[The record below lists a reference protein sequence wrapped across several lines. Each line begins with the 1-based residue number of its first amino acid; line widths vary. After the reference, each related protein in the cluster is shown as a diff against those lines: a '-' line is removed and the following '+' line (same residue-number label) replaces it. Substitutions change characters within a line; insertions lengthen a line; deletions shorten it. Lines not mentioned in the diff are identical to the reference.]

1 MIETQSTAIGR
12 DLKLNLTRIFE
23 DGSLTPEEANL
34 TLLAVST
41 AVESV
46 DLAGQA
52 RAELARLGL
61 SPEQIQEAAESAALM
76 GMLNTYY
83 RFRHM
88 LENDAD
94 YGPARL
100 RMQCL
105 VSPNLGKERFEIL
118 AFAVSILN
126 GCESCIRS
134 HESVLRKAG
143 VDVAKLHD
151 VARLAA
157 VVKGLKVLS
166 TIGEQS

>member
-1 MIETQSTAIGR
+1 MIDTQSTAIAR
-12 DLKLNLTRIFE
+12 DLKLNLTRILE
-23 DGSLTPEEANL
+23 DGSLPPEEANL

-41 AVESV
+41 SVEHTG
-46 DLAGQA
+46 LAAQA
-52 RAELARLGL
+52 RAELDKLGL
-61 SPEQIQEAAESAALM
+61 SAGEIQEAAESAALM

-105 VSPNLGKERFEIL
+105 VSPVVGKERFEML
-118 AFAVSILN
+118 AFAVSIVN

-134 HESVLRKAG
+134 HEAVLRKAG
-143 VDVAKLHD
+143 VDVSKLHD
-151 VARLAA
+151 IARLTA

-166 TIGEQS
+166 TGG